1 MDAKQKK
8 WLWISIGLSMVIL
21 LVVMILTFD
30 EDTVEALKN
39 LNPWYLLLAF
49 GLHMLAMCVW
59 AVRIQVMCKA
69 LGYVIPFFHSLNM
82 VCAGQLVASIT
93 PSQIGGE
100 PIRIHELYKA
110 KMPVADA
117 TAVVLV
123 ERLLEA
129 VLLVIGVIVGMGLF
143 SIAGGAGLVPD
154 YMITAAWIGTGFFI
168 GLLVLLIVLFSRPDW
183 VRKITLKTVGF
194 FTKKWESE
202 RIAKLNVQIDETID
216 RLFLTFRMF
225 TGKAKKG
232 LILGFLLSV
241 VFWVCEYSIASVIM
255 MGLGYPPNLLVSIVF
270 QLIIAIILML
280 PTTPGGAGIAEIS
293 YAAFYSLILPTSVVG
308 LFVILQRL
316 IMYYS
321 NILIGFIASFRI
333 VKREAANEKVE
344 IKEGQV

>member
-21 LVVMILTFD
+21 LVMMVLTFD
-30 EDTVEALKN
+30 ENTVEALKN
-39 LNPWYLLLAF
+39 LNPWYLVLAF

-69 LGYVIPFFHSLNM
+69 LGYVIPFLHSLNM
-82 VCAGQLVASIT
+82 VCAGQLIASIT
-93 PSQIGGE
+93 PSQVGGE
-100 PIRIHELYKA
+100 PVRIHELYKA

-129 VLLVIGVIVGMGLF
+129 ALLVIGVIVGMGLF
-143 SIAGGAGLVPD
+143 SLAGGEGLVPD
-154 YMITAAWIGTGFFI
+154 YMITAAWIGTGFFV
-168 GLLVLLIVLFSRPDW
+168 GLLVLLIVLLSRPDW
-183 VRKITLKTVGF
+183 VRKIIFKIAGF
-194 FTKKWESE
+194 FTKKWESG
-202 RIAKLNVQIDETID
+202 RIEKLTTQIDEAID
-216 RLFLTFRMF
+216 RLYLTFEMF
-225 TGKAKKG
+225 GGRAKKG
-232 LILGFLLSV
+232 LILGFLLTV
-241 VFWVCEYSIASVIM
+241 VFWVCEYAIASVIM

-316 IMYYS
+316 VMYYS
-321 NILIGFIASFRI
+321 NLLIGFIASFRI
-333 VKREAANEKVE
+333 VKREAANETVE
-344 IKEGQV
+344 LQEETV